1 MTHAEAWRSS
11 GSERRWLFAKK
22 TMSNTALGKL
32 IWVLIFGGLLLAVLG
47 LVIQKTD
54 ATLGW
59 PMVAAGAVL
68 ALVGAVLVVVRAR
81 RGDAT

>member
-1 MTHAEAWRSS
+1 LR
-11 GSERRWLFAKK
+11 FAKK

-59 PMVAAGAVL
+59 PMAAAGAVL
-68 ALVGAVLVVVRAR
+68 ALVGAILVVVRAR